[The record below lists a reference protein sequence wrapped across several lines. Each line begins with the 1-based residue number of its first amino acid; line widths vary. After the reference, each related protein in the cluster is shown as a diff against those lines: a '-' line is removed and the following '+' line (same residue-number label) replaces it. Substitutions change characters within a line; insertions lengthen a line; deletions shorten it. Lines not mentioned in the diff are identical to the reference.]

1 MLTKLEFA
9 TGLYESEYASQ
20 KAELEQIHEDMM
32 MDIDSD
38 FDPIIAK
45 FLGVCC

>member
-9 TGLYESEYASQ
+9 TGLYESEYASK

-32 MDIDSD
+32 MDLDSD
-38 FDPIIAK
+38 FDPRIAK